1 MSNLLVKYSPEA
13 PGVWLSFELCEGGL
27 DPVLLVLGG
36 VQDGEL
42 VPGLHLGLGLV
53 AEVHGEVALG
63 LGGVA
68 LWDGHNNIRCTLQL

>member
-1 MSNLLVKYSPEA
+1 MSNLIVKCSPEA
-13 PGVWLSFELCEGGL
+13 PGVWLGFKLCEGGL

-53 AEVHGEVALG
+53 AEVH
-63 LGGVA
+63 
-68 LWDGHNNIRCTLQL
+68 